1 MCPVAA
7 DALRPRSSPTRSTR
21 VLQITNKKTKYKKMK
36 CNAWT
41 LGLLSAGLV
50 SMPAMMHAEEKP
62 SSVLTALSATTLS
75 GYVDTSA
82 QWNLGTGNANV
93 PGYAWNSPSKA
104 DGFNLNVIELNL
116 EKTVDATDQWGAGYK
131 VSILAGPDATAF
143 NTHSP
148 LTSGNA
154 DFAVKQAYVALHA
167 PVGNGLDFKVG
178 VWDTLIGYE
187 VFESINNPNF
197 TRSYG
202 YTMEPTT
209 HTGIQA
215 TYQVCDAVTATV
227 GIANTYGPTING
239 RAFLNQGGTQGPQA
253 ESYKTYMAAM
263 TFTAPT
269 NMGAL
274 AGSTLTAC
282 VINGFDSGI
291 GAGSSGNFG
300 VGFDQTSFYV
310 GASLVTPVTG
320 LKVGACYDY
329 AALTSLAPTGS
340 GASETSAYAN
350 AVGAYLSY
358 QLTEKL
364 SAYGRAEYASSTYAT
379 TFGARKVIEATA
391 TLQYDLWKNV
401 MSRMEFRWDHS
412 ADDSDA
418 YGGTI
423 AGAPTKGNAYMLL
436 ASVAYKF

>member
-1 MCPVAA
+1 
-7 DALRPRSSPTRSTR
+7 
-21 VLQITNKKTKYKKMK
+21 MK

-41 LGLLSAGLV
+41 LGLLSAGVV
-50 SMPAMMHAEEKP
+50 SLPALMHAEEKP

-104 DGFNLNVIELNL
+104 DGFNLNVVELNL
-116 EKTVDATDQWGAGYK
+116 EKPVEASDQWGAGYK
-131 VSILAGPDATAF
+131 VSLLAGPDASLF
-143 NTHSP
+143 NTKSP
-148 LTSGNA
+148 VASANA
-154 DFAVKQAYVALHA
+154 DFAVKQAYVSLHA

-202 YTMEPTT
+202 YSMEPTT

-215 TYQVCDAVTATV
+215 TYQVCDTVSASV
-227 GIANTYGPTING
+227 GIANTFGPTING
-239 RAFLNQGGTQGPQA
+239 RAFIGPANGGVQGPQA

-269 NMGAL
+269 NWGSFS
-274 AGSTLTAC
+274 GSTLTAC
-282 VINGFDSGI
+282 IINGFDSGI
-291 GAGSSGNFG
+291 GGSGGAYGN
-300 VGFDQTSFYV
+300 GFDQTSFYV
-310 GASLVTPVTG
+310 GATLATPVTG

-329 AALTSLAPTGS
+329 AALTSQPPTDS
-340 GASETSAYAN
+340 GLKETSAYAN
-350 AVGAYLSY
+350 AVGGYLSY

-364 SAYGRAEYASSTYAT
+364 SAYGRAEYASSTYAS
-379 TFGARKVIEATA
+379 TFGARKVVEATA

-401 MSRMEFRWDHS
+401 LSRVEFRWDHA
-412 ADDSDA
+412 ADDSNA
-418 YGGTI
+418 YGGTVV
-423 AGAPTKGNAYMLL
+423 GEGTKGNAYLLL
-436 ASVAYKF
+436 ASLAYKF